1 MMTQYLRVRRACRP
15 LTPSRSRHRPHGV
28 LVAPAQNAQFWTARV
43 LIGSTP
49 MDAHIAG
56 GYLKSLSKKC
66 Q

>member
-1 MMTQYLRVRRACRP
+1 
-15 LTPSRSRHRPHGV
+15 V

-56 GYLKSLSKKC
+56 GYARALLETVDDTLSRAEW
-66 Q
+66 